1 MNNLRLGSA
10 GEALIKSY
18 EAFRPTAYLPTPKDV
33 PTIGWGHIHGVKMG
47 DTCTQAEAEV
57 FFQQDVA
64 GAVATVNKDV
74 TTALTQN
81 QFDALVSLV
90 FNIGPGNFGGSTLL
104 SLLNSGAQKALV
116 AGQFARWNKQAGRVL
131 NGLVAR
137 RAAEAAL
144 FLHT

>member
-33 PTIGWGHIHGVKMG
+33 WTIGWGHTHGVKEG
-47 DTCTQAEAEV
+47 DTCTQPTAEAW
-57 FFQQDVA
+57 FQQDVSA
-64 GAVATVNKDV
+64 AVATVNKDV
-74 TTALTQN
+74 TVPLTQN
-81 QFDALVSLV
+81 QFDALVSLA
-90 FNIGPGNFGGSTLL
+90 FNIGGGNFGSSTLIQ
-104 SLLNSGAQKALV
+104 LLNSGSQKALV
-116 AGQFARWNKQAGRVL
+116 AGQFGRWNKQGGRVL

-144 FLHT
+144 FLHP